1 MDGQARF
8 YPLRAAAAASCAG
21 AMRGITFLPSGSA
34 RKPPAQYNRRRP
46 ASSRRQYTLSSPIVT
61 PCRDRGI
68 IYHLRDVVMD
78 RESQGISFRLRVPS
92 LQIAQGEKIA
102 LIGESGCGKSTLLD
116 MLAFISQ
123 PTQVGAFRFRPENT
137 GEPIDVG
144 ALWKRRRLNRLGE
157 LRKRH
162 IGYVMQTGGLL
173 PYLTVRDNMNLSRS
187 VLGLK
192 QGKVVEELARELGI
206 ARHLD
211 KLPETLST
219 GERQRVAI
227 GRALAHEPSIVIA
240 DEPTASVDPFAAEK
254 IMSLFIG
261 LAEER
266 NITVIVASHAWR
278 HIKRLGLRRLA
289 HHTQRSK
296 DGRTTETVVNG

>member
-1 MDGQARF
+1 
-8 YPLRAAAAASCAG
+8 
-21 AMRGITFLPSGSA
+21 
-34 RKPPAQYNRRRP
+34 
-46 ASSRRQYTLSSPIVT
+46 
-61 PCRDRGI
+61 
-68 IYHLRDVVMD
+68 MD
-78 RESQGISFRLRVPS
+78 RQSQGISFRLNVPS

-116 MLAFISQ
+116 ILAFISQ
-123 PTQVGAFRFRPENT
+123 PSQIGAFRFRPVNT
-137 GEPIDVG
+137 GDPIDVG
-144 ALWKRRRLNRLGE
+144 HLWARRRLNRLGE

-173 PYLTVRDNMNLSRS
+173 PYLTVRDNMSLSRN
-187 VLGLK
+187 VLGLRDK
-192 QGKVVEELARELGI
+192 GVVEQLAKELGI

-289 HHTQRSK
+289 HHTRRSR

>member
-1 MDGQARF
+1 VNK
-8 YPLRAAAAASCAG
+8 LLL
-21 AMRGITFLPSGSA
+21 TPS
-34 RKPPAQYNRRRP
+34 
-46 ASSRRQYTLSSPIVT
+46 
-61 PCRDRGI
+61 RDRGI
-68 IYHLRDVVMD
+68 IYHLRDVVLD
-78 RESQGISFRLRVPS
+78 REAQGISFRLNVPS

-116 MLAFISQ
+116 ILAFIAQ
-123 PTQVGAFRFRPENT
+123 PTQIGAFRFRPVNT
-137 GEPIDVG
+137 GEPIDI
-144 ALWKRRRLNRLGE
+144 ATLWGKRKLNRLGE

-173 PYLTVRDNMNLSRS
+173 PYLTVRDNMNLTRS
-187 VLGLK
+187 VLGMRADSAT
-192 QGKVVEELARELGI
+192 EELARELGI

-227 GRALAHEPSIVIA
+227 GRALAHQPSIVIA

-254 IMSLFIG
+254 IMSLFLG

>member
-1 MDGQARF
+1 MENVFQSRNKAR
-8 YPLRAAAAASCAG
+8 
-21 AMRGITFLPSGSA
+21 
-34 RKPPAQYNRRRP
+34 
-46 ASSRRQYTLSSPIVT
+46 PIV
-61 PCRDRGI
+61 
-68 IYHLRDVVMD
+68 YHLRDVIRD
-78 RESQGISFRLRVPS
+78 RASEGVTFRLRVPA
-92 LQIAQGEKIA
+92 LQITQGEKIA

-116 MLAFISQ
+116 MLAFIAQ
-123 PTQVGAFRFRPENT
+123 PTQIAAFRFRPDRE
-137 GEPIDVG
+137 GDAIDV
-144 ALWKRRRLNRLGE
+144 AQMWKKKQMNKLGD

-173 PYLTVRDNMNLSRS
+173 PYLTVRDNMSLSRN
-187 VLGLK
+187 VLGLR
-192 QGKVVEELARELGI
+192 GDDTVEALARELGI

-211 KLPETLST
+211 KLPETLSV

-266 NITVIVASHAWR
+266 DITVVVASHAWR

-289 HHTQRSK
+289 HHTHRST

>member
-1 MDGQARF
+1 VENVFQARNKAS
-8 YPLRAAAAASCAG
+8 PLL
-21 AMRGITFLPSGSA
+21 F
-34 RKPPAQYNRRRP
+34 
-46 ASSRRQYTLSSPIVT
+46 
-61 PCRDRGI
+61 
-68 IYHLRDVVMD
+68 HLRDLVRD
-78 RESQGISFRLRVPS
+78 RAAEGVTFRLRVPS
-92 LQIAQGEKIA
+92 LQINQGEKIA
-102 LIGESGCGKSTLLD
+102 LVGESGCGKSTLLD
-116 MLAFISQ
+116 MLALIAP
-123 PTQVGAFRFRPENT
+123 PTSAAAFLFRPEIEGDAT
-137 GEPIDVG
+137 DV
-144 ALWKRRRLNRLGE
+144 ARIWKKRYMNQLGD

-162 IGYVMQTGGLL
+162 MGYVMQTGGLL
-173 PYLTVRDNMNLSRS
+173 PYLTVRDNMSLSRS

-192 QGKVVEELARELGI
+192 ANDTVESLARELGI

-211 KLPETLST
+211 KLPETLSV

-266 NITVIVASHAWR
+266 SITVVVASHAWR
-278 HIKRLGLRRLA
+278 HIERLGLRRLA
-289 HHTQRSK
+289 HNTHRSK